1 MSTREFAPPSFAFTP
16 KERVSASEQINLLFA
31 QEYGVFYFDLVEEI
45 QTQGN
50 SFMWCGAV
58 YGTAFYNLNSAFRS
72 QFNTY
77 QYMVAMSGGS
87 VMRQVGVGIR
97 SAITDETVQNTLG
110 VAYDLEGGRLD
121 QEQVSMYYF
130 KRLTMFNCAGEDAGY
145 FRLLRSGGIQCN
157 QCALSMDS
165 DYGREKHLTKY
176 LSGESAPD
184 ARLTVFAEDY
194 PRARLVAG
202 VNMVGPVSVYDSRYT
217 GG

>member
-87 VMRQVGVGIR
+87 VMRQVGVVIKVILAAACVLVPLLTVLHFLAVLP
-97 SAITDETVQNTLG
+97 SAAPASVVPLPPLFG
-110 VAYDLEGGRLD
+110 ASFSAGAS
-121 QEQVSMYYF
+121 VS
-130 KRLTMFNCAGEDAGY
+130 AGE
-145 FRLLRSGGIQCN
+145 
-157 QCALSMDS
+157 
-165 DYGREKHLTKY
+165 
-176 LSGESAPD
+176 
-184 ARLTVFAEDY
+184 
-194 PRARLVAG
+194 
-202 VNMVGPVSVYDSRYT
+202 
-217 GG
+217 